1 MKKFLVRV
9 VTLDGQI
16 LRSMIGVPAESR
28 SVLIKKFEQY
38 RDEKKSDDLGLIVP
52 EDAAVLI
59 DDYVL
64 VAEGKS
70 IRFDPKNL

>member
-28 SVLIKKFEQY
+28 SVLIKKFEQH

-59 DDYVL
+59 DDFVL